1 MTQVPASGE
10 MTQGAPGGSGLYHFR
25 SPVTF
30 SLTAAVFFLAVFNMR
45 FWQEMVAVF
54 WQGRI
59 ADALF
64 LLLLAL
70 VLVFGYAAALLLL
83 PGRSLLKGTVIFLF
97 PVCAMASFC
106 ADSFGLAIDQEMIR
120 SLMETNRR
128 EAVGLV
134 SPSLLLYAVGLG
146 VLPLFLVGRASMAAM
161 NLRRHLLHR
170 AVFLMCGLALIALAW
185 TAFPSRLETMHRHA
199 HLRYLSVPGA
209 AVDGAARFAA
219 AAVAGPPIEQV
230 AEPGG
235 MPHRVHLE
243 GQANGAK
250 PLLMFLVVG
259 ETARHGNFQLGGY
272 ARPTNPRLS
281 RLDHLYYFSDVTSC
295 GTTTAISLP
304 CMFSHLGRDA
314 FSLTQARRHAN
325 VLDTLAKAGV
335 RIEWRDNNAGS
346 KGVSARIKTVQFRQR
361 NSASLC
367 DVESCLDEILL
378 SGLEPRLRE
387 SAGDTLIA
395 FHQMGSHGPAY
406 HKRYPQ
412 SAETFAPVCRTNE
425 LTRCSQEEVRNAYDN
440 TIVYTDRLLAEKIAL
455 LKSLSDRFDTLLL
468 YVSDHGE
475 SLGENGIHLHGA
487 PYELAPEEQKRIP
500 FIIWLSDGY
509 RDRFG
514 MDTSC
519 MRRQSSKS
527 YSHDNLYH
535 TLQGAMATRNALYR
549 SELDM
554 LAACRGKAPPA
565 PVEQMASMGAERA
578 GQGQPPEASVAA
590 GRE

>member
-1 MTQVPASGE
+1 MTRAPASGNT
-10 MTQGAPGGSGLYHFR
+10 MKDAPGDGGLYHFR

-30 SLTAAVFFLAVFNMR
+30 SLSAAVFFLAAFNMR
-45 FWQEMVAVF
+45 FWQETADVF
-54 WQGRI
+54 WQGGL
-59 ADALF
+59 ADVLF

-70 VLVFGYAAALLLL
+70 LLVFGYAAALLLV
-83 PGRSLLKGTVIFLF
+83 PGRWLLKGMVIFLF

-120 SLMETNRR
+120 SLMETDRR
-128 EAVGLV
+128 EAAGLL

-146 VLPLFLVGRASMAAM
+146 VLPLFLVGRASIAAM
-161 NLRRHLLHR
+161 SLRRHLLHR
-170 AVFLMCGLALIALAW
+170 AVFLGFGLALLALAW
-185 TAFPSRLETMHRHA
+185 HAFPARLESMQRHA

-209 AVDGAARFAA
+209 AVDGTARFVA
-219 AAVAGPPIEQV
+219 AAVAGPPIEQA

-235 MPHRVHLE
+235 MPYRVQ
-243 GQANGAK
+243 QASGAK

-259 ETARHGNFQLGGY
+259 ETARHMNFQLGGY

-281 RLDHLYYFSDVTSC
+281 RIDHLYYFSDVMSC

-304 CMFSHLGRDA
+304 CMFSHLGREG

-325 VLDTLAKAGV
+325 VLDTLAKAGI

-346 KGVSARIKTVQFRQR
+346 KGVSARIKTIQFSRSD
-361 NSASLC
+361 SASLC

-378 SGLEPRLRE
+378 SGLEQQLRQ

-406 HKRYPQ
+406 FKRYPR
-412 SAETFAPVCRTNE
+412 SGETFAPVCRTNE
-425 LTRCSQEEVRNAYDN
+425 LADCSIDEVRNAYDN

-455 LKSLSDRFDTLLL
+455 LESLSDRFDTLLV
-468 YVSDHGE
+468 YASDHGE
-475 SLGENGIHLHGA
+475 SLGENGIYLHGA
-487 PYELAPEEQKRIP
+487 PYPLAPEEQKKIP
-500 FIIWLSDGY
+500 FMLWMSEGY

-514 MDTSC
+514 MDASC
-519 MRRQSSKS
+519 MRRQSSNS

-535 TLQGAMATRNALYR
+535 TLQGALATRNGIYR
-549 SELDM
+549 SDLDM
-554 LAACRGKAPPA
+554 LAACRGKSSPA
-565 PVEQMASMGAERA
+565 PAEQMAA
-578 GQGQPPEASVAA
+578 VAA
-590 GRE
+590 EPGKPGHLPDASAAAGKD